1 MPYIQE
7 ECIAGKTIEVIKRF
21 SFRWH
26 KKGEKRSVKENPTIE
41 SQEKINQRKAVV
53 CLRRLLN
60 HNFQDGDLLVRLDFK
75 KEERPAGSK
84 EMHIFMKNAIR
95 KLMRAFKKENKILRY
110 VFVKEVGPKGGRHIH
125 MVMSKCDTDL
135 LRKVWSHGGIHIDPL
150 NSNGQYA
157 KIAEYFIKY
166 SLRTE
171 ETEGEHLGKRWY
183 ASRSCEKPIIR
194 RRVISANAFRKEIKK
209 AHQKLIASGRAYL
222 EKETLRSGISEV
234 TGFEY
239 FSYTLIKN
247 DQQIRGR

>member
-1 MPYIQE
+1 MPYIE
-7 ECIAGKTIEVIKRF
+7 EICVAGKTIEVIKRY
-21 SFRWH
+21 SVRWH
-26 KKGEKRSVKENPTIE
+26 KKGEKRSTKENPTIE
-41 SQEKINQRKAVV
+41 SQEKINQRKAVTV
-53 CLRRLLN
+53 LRRLLN
-60 HNFQDGDLLVRLDFK
+60 HNFQDGDLLVRLDFR

-84 EMHIFMKNAIR
+84 EMHVFVKKAIR
-95 KLMRAFKKENKILRY
+95 KMAKTFKKEGKILKY

-135 LRKVWSHGGIHIDPL
+135 LREVWPHGGIHVDPL

-157 KIAEYFIKY
+157 KIAEYFVKY

-171 ETEGEHLGKRWY
+171 ATEGEHLGKRWY
-183 ASRSCEKPIIR
+183 ASRSCVKPIPD
-194 RRVISANAFRKEIKK
+194 RRVLKPNEFRKEIKK
-209 AHQKLIASGRAYL
+209 AHQKLIREGRAYL
-222 EKETLRSGISEV
+222 EKETLRSGISEE